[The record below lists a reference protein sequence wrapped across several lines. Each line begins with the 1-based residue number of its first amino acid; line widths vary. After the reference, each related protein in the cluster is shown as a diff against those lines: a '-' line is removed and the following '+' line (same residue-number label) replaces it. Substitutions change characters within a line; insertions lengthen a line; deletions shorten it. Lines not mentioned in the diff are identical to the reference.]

1 MCAGERP
8 SVDLGEIGWQRDRA
22 QGRAAHHVS
31 VASLPPVTVA
41 VTVAI
46 KLRCPNTSTAPR
58 SLATVAASGLAAA
71 GSVQVGEHV
80 GGPLRVGREEC
91 HVFEVL
97 WPGTFRNVLHQS
109 AQQILARTVALL
121 HDCTIAR
128 FHRVGRALGPGHA
141 RARAPSHSGGVL
153 PALVTITWS
162 WSHLFLGGLFD
173 LATAAWRVWLRVDN
187 QERTFPRSER
197 VATLSRGGH
206 RTRLGWP
213 RNPDIM
219 PRFSSRAPPPPPP
232 LNEMSAGNQRRGI
245 FVEYKLSTLP
255 PRSRLVL
262 F

>member
-1 MCAGERP
+1 MFRDVDRPRYAYGSVMCAGERP

-22 QGRAAHHVS
+22 QGGAAHHVS

-128 FHRVGRALGPGHA
+128 LHDFTESVEHLVPATQELGRHP
-141 RARAPSHSGGVL
+141 
-153 PALVTITWS
+153 
-162 WSHLFLGGLFD
+162 
-173 LATAAWRVWLRVDN
+173 TAA
-187 QERTFPRSER
+187 E
-197 VATLSRGGH
+197 
-206 RTRLGWP
+206 
-213 RNPDIM
+213 
-219 PRFSSRAPPPPPP
+219 SSPLWSPSPGAGRIFFWGVCLIWPPPPGGYGCGWTIKSVPFP
-232 LNEMSAGNQRRGI
+232 G
-245 FVEYKLSTLP
+245 
-255 PRSRLVL
+255 RSVSQLCQEGAIAPG
-262 F
+262 